1 MELQEL
7 LNKIPDKQYSGKS
20 TTSRLWKSDVYN
32 FFQDKPSINVLELGT
47 HSGWTAYMLSYIFDN
62 VYTVEIDSKYHQLA
76 KDNFSHRSN
85 INFIKGDVY
94 KDITYEKPDFPKYF
108 DAVVID
114 CVHTY
119 GAVKADIKRALKY
132 AHPDKGIYLIFD
144 DYSHPKSESSHRVKN
159 AINDSVKEGLKV
171 EKYIGQGE
179 GYTIH
184 RNNGTSVTLIGPEGI
199 ILSNKI

>member
-32 FFQDKPSINVLELGT
+32 FFKDKPTTNVLELGT
-47 HSGWTAYMLSYIFDN
+47 HQGWTAYMLSYIFDN
-62 VYTVEIDSKYHQLA
+62 VYTIEANPKLYQTA

-85 INFIKGDVY
+85 INFIKGNVY
-94 KDITYEKPDFPKYF
+94 SDITYKNPVFPEYL

-119 GAVKADIKRALKY
+119 SAVKADIKRALKY

-144 DYSHPKSESSHRVKN
+144 DYSHPKSESSHTVKN
-159 AINDSVKEGLKV
+159 VIDDHIKEGLKV

-184 RNNGTSVTLIGPEGI
+184 RNDNTSVTLIGPEGI
-199 ILSNKI
+199 ILSNKN